1 MAYAKGSW
9 QASRSFFVA
18 SSLSFMVLLVG
29 CGGGNDGLSE
39 SATKT
44 LATVPAGSGEVFTVA
59 PMGSTDNVQSAQAR
73 SFINAAV
80 QNTTG
85 SSAVTA
91 ADLFAWAERSYPTLF
106 PAGPSTQTF
115 SGYDFRFYPSTD
127 WYLGV
132 SNNRVYVL
140 NASQTQGQ
148 VVDVGALTD
157 FVEPV
162 KGPLALSE
170 ILVDRVSYGR
180 QAVFRL
186 NGENLD
192 AEDFNLSI
200 TQGSCP
206 GLTVV
211 ANSPSAVFVACLVQS
226 TGTLTLKATSA
237 SGATLL
243 EKSFVVPSPRVVVST
258 NLGSMVVELLP
269 EATPIS
275 VLNFLQ
281 YVNSGFYNGTI
292 FHRLEPG
299 FVIQGGL
306 YLPDLTAKTGLAAPI
321 ALESNKGLSN
331 LRGTIA
337 MARTSEANSAT
348 SQFYFNLADNPGLD
362 YRSSSSPGYAV
373 FGRVVEGSF
382 ILDLFPAV
390 STVSEGGLANV
401 PSIDIVMRTV
411 AQIQ

>member
-1 MAYAKGSW
+1 MKFHIFCPSVLSRLSLGSVLTVLVL
-9 QASRSFFVA
+9 Q
-18 SSLSFMVLLVG
+18 LSG
-29 CGGGNDGLSE
+29 CGGGADGLGGS
-39 SATKT
+39 SSKT
-44 LATVPAGSGEVFTVA
+44 LATVPAGSGEVFAVA
-59 PMGSTDNVQSAQAR
+59 PMGSTENVQSAQAR

-80 QNTTG
+80 QNTTTT
-85 SSAVTA
+85 SATA

-106 PAGPSTQTF
+106 PTGPATQTF
-115 SGYDFRFYPSTD
+115 QGYEFRFYPSTD

-148 VVDVGALTD
+148 VVDVGVLTD
-157 FVEPV
+157 FV
-162 KGPLALSE
+162 KPLSLSDV
-170 ILVDRVSYGR
+170 LVDRVSYGR

-192 AEDFNLSI
+192 AEDFNVSI
-200 TQGSCP
+200 TQGACQ
-206 GLTVV
+206 GLSVI
-211 ANSPSAVFVACLVQS
+211 ANSSTAVFVACRVQS
-226 TGTLTLKATSA
+226 TGALTLTATSS

-269 EATPIS
+269 EAAPVS

-299 FVIQGGL
+299 FVIQGGG
-306 YLPDLTAKTGLAAPI
+306 YLPDLTPKTGLAAPI
-321 ALESNKGLSN
+321 TLESNKGLSN
-331 LRGTIA
+331 LKGTIA
-337 MARTSEANSAT
+337 MARTAEANSAT
-348 SQFYFNLADNPGLD
+348 SQFYFNLADNPGLN
-362 YRSSSSPGYAV
+362 YESASSPGYAV

-382 ILDLFPAV
+382 VLDLFPAV
-390 STVSEGGLANV
+390 STGSEGGLANV
-401 PSIDIVMRTV
+401 PTIDIVMRTV

>member
-1 MAYAKGSW
+1 MAYTSGFGQGLRGLAV
-9 QASRSFFVA
+9 SFSLAAFVA
-18 SSLSFMVLLVG
+18 LTG
-29 CGGGNDGLSE
+29 CGGGADGLE
-39 SATKT
+39 SSSSKT

-157 FVEPV
+157 FV
-162 KGPLALSE
+162 KPLSLSD
-170 ILVDRVSYGR
+170 ILVDRVSFGR
-180 QAVFRL
+180 QSVFRL

-200 TQGSCP
+200 TQGSCL
-206 GLTVV
+206 GLSVI
-211 ANSPSAVFVACLVQS
+211 ANSPTAIFVACLVQS
-226 TGTLTLKATSA
+226 TGPLTLKATSS
-237 SGATLL
+237 SGTTLL
-243 EKSFVVPSPRVVVST
+243 EKSFVVPSPRVAVST

-269 EATPIS
+269 EAAPVS

-299 FVIQGGL
+299 FVIQGGA

-321 ALESNKGLSN
+321 ALESNKGLRN
-331 LRGTIA
+331 LKGTIA
-337 MARTSEANSAT
+337 MARTEEADSAT
-348 SQFYFNLADNPGLD
+348 SQFYFNLADNPGLN
-362 YRSSSSPGYAV
+362 YQSASSPGYAV

-382 ILDLFPAV
+382 VLDLFPAV
-390 STVSEGGLANV
+390 STGPEGGLANV
-401 PSIDIVMRTV
+401 PTIDIIMRTV